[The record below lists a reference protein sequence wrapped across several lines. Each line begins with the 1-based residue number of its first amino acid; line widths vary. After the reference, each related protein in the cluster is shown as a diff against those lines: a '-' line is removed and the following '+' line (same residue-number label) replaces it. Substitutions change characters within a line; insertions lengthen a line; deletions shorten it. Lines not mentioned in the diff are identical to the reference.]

1 VSQEQNNTM
10 SFIAHLEELR
20 KRIIVCL
27 IALCITFAGS
37 YAFKEKLFD
46 ILMQPLKGPM
56 AQVGTKM
63 IFTGLTEA
71 FFCYIKTAFVA
82 GLLFA
87 VPVIM
92 YEGWLFVAPGLYDK
106 EKRLLLPFVFLSSF
120 FFMGGALFG
129 YFVAFPYAFKY
140 LLSFTTDFTKAMP
153 SMKEYLSLASTLL
166 LAFGCTFELPLVL
179 TLLAKAHIVTAAFLS
194 KHRKYAFLGI
204 FILAAIVTPTPD
216 VVNQCLVAGPLVVLY
231 EVGVIGAWI
240 FGVRGKKPAKDSPD
254 AKK

>member
-1 VSQEQNNTM
+1 VNQEQNGTM
-10 SFIAHLEELR
+10 SFIGHLEELR

-27 IALCITFAGS
+27 VAVCITFAVS
-37 YAFKEKLFD
+37 YAFKEKLFN
-46 ILMQPLKGPM
+46 ILMQPLVGAM
-56 AQVGTKM
+56 APGDKM

-106 EKRLLLPFVFLSSF
+106 EKRLLLPFVLLSSF

-140 LLSFTTDFTKAMP
+140 LISFNTSYVKAMP

-179 TLLAKAHIVTAAFLS
+179 TLLAKAGLVTSSFLS

-204 FILAAIVTPTPD
+204 FVVAAIVTPTPD
-216 VVNQCLVAGPLVVLY
+216 VVNQCLVAGPLVILY
-231 EVGVIGAWI
+231 EVGILGAWL
-240 FGVRGKKPAKDSPD
+240 FGKRKNPDKSTPD
-254 AKK
+254 AKN